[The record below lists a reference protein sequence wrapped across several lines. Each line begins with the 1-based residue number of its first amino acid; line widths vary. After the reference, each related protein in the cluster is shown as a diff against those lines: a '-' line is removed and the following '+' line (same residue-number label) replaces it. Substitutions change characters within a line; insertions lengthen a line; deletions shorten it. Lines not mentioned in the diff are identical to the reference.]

1 MHGCRSRN
9 RTGSMRE
16 RDIERK
22 LTHEIEKLG
31 GLSFKWV
38 SPGQTGVPDRIV
50 ILPGGRIW
58 FAELKTDTGRTTAV
72 QEYQQKRLRDA
83 GCNVV
88 TIHGEQELNEWIK
101 QF

>member
-1 MHGCRSRN
+1 
-9 RTGSMRE
+9 MRE

-22 LTHEIEKLG
+22 LTHEVEKRG
-31 GLSFKWV
+31 GLSFKWT

-83 GCNVV
+83 GCNVI
-88 TIHGEQELNEWIK
+88 TIHGEKELNEWIK
-101 QF
+101 QC